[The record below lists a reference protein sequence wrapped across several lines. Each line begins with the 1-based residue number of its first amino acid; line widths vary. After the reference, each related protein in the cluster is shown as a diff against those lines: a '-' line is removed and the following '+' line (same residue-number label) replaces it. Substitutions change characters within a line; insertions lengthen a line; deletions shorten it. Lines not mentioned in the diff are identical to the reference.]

1 MRPRLYDREW
11 AALYLIFTI
20 GATLIFIAYKTK
32 DKIDPSIQNFL
43 KKKEI
48 EKRESFDCGK

>member
-48 EKRESFDCGK
+48 EKIESFDCGK

>member
-1 MRPRLYDREW
+1 MRPRLYAREW

-48 EKRESFDCGK
+48 EKIESFDCGK